1 MGKSFEDYFSKL
13 QADMV
18 SICLEYV
25 KSNADA
31 IYIYCSYEPDAY
43 YFDAFYKIDNSLYQ
57 RHELDLKDKNFYD
70 SSITRQRELLKIG
83 KTNLQQ
89 IHRICQEF
97 NHDMPTEIKLYY
109 NVEENNLKAKYKYEL
124 VYSNDETLLP
134 DDIFDQWFNEVKKE

>member
-70 SSITRQRELLKIG
+70 SSITRQKELLKIA
-83 KTNLQQ
+83 KVIYNKSMNYVNNSTTTCLQ
-89 IHRICQEF
+89 
-97 NHDMPTEIKLYY
+97 K
-109 NVEENNLKAKYKYEL
+109 
-124 VYSNDETLLP
+124 
-134 DDIFDQWFNEVKKE
+134 